1 MKICVF
7 GAGAVGGNLAARLAQ
22 DTRNRVCVVAR
33 GPTLD
38 VIRRNGVAVET
49 GGQRLTQRVT
59 ASDRTADLGVQ
70 DLVISTVKA
79 TQLADLARA
88 IGPMLGPDTSVVFA
102 QNGIPWWY
110 LIGAPASGT
119 PSPDL
124 SFLDPGGELA
134 RAIPRRSI
142 IGAVVETASSVISPG
157 VVLNSSPNHN
167 RLLLAHIDD
176 SRSER
181 LEMVRQR
188 LLDASILSPPVPA
201 IRRAIWQ
208 KLAANIV
215 TAMTIL
221 VEEPTS
227 TMLADSAMK
236 TIAELLVREVA
247 SVAGVHGI
255 QIDPVLPNAEEVFRR
270 HWFSGAAYLLRNF
283 TPAQKA
289 LMDRGLVD
297 VAELGSQI
305 TLMELLDA
313 VQQRG
318 ALGIAMNRFHEK
330 YDLLLTPSLPLPAFE
345 AGREVA
351 DVMKEKR
358 WTEWTPF
365 SYPFNL
371 TQQPAASVPCGL
383 TAAGLPVGLQMVGRH
398 RGEAALLQAAVLFE
412 QAMGLSS
419 LVPIDPC
426 GGAVP
431 PAG

>member
-22 DTRNRVCVVAR
+22 DTRNRVCVGAR

-38 VIRRNGVAVET
+38 AILRNGITVET

-79 TQLADLARA
+79 TQLTDLARA

-110 LIGAPASGT
+110 SMGAAASDA

-142 IGAVVETASSVISPG
+142 VGAVVETASSVISPG
-157 VVLNSSPNHN
+157 VILNSSPNHN
-167 RLLLAHIDD
+167 RLLLANIDD
-176 SRSER
+176 SPGER

-188 LLDASILSPPVPA
+188 LIDASILSPPVPA

-227 TMLADSAMK
+227 TMLADSEMK
-236 TIAELLVREVA
+236 TIAELLVREVV
-247 SVAGVHGI
+247 SVAAMHGI
-255 QIDPVLPNAEEVFRR
+255 RIDPVLPNAPAGKKPSILEDYEKGRR
-270 HWFSGAAYLLRNF
+270 MEID
-283 TPAQKA
+283 AQ
-289 LMDRGLVD
+289 L
-297 VAELGSQI
+297 
-305 TLMELLDA
+305 
-313 VQQRG
+313 
-318 ALGIAMNRFHEK
+318 IA
-330 YDLLLTPSLPLPAFE
+330 PLAF
-345 AGREVA
+345 AR
-351 DVMKEKR
+351 
-358 WTEWTPF
+358 
-365 SYPFNL
+365 
-371 TQQPAASVPCGL
+371 
-383 TAAGLPVGLQMVGRH
+383 AAGLPAPILKTVVATIAHRAAAGGLY
-398 RGEAALLQAAVLFE
+398 EKTAVT
-412 QAMGLSS
+412 
-419 LVPIDPC
+419 
-426 GGAVP
+426 
-431 PAG
+431 PA

>member
-181 LEMVRQR
+181 LKMVRQR

-255 QIDPVLPNAEEVFRR
+255 QIDPVLPNAPVGKKPSILEDYEKGRR
-270 HWFSGAAYLLRNF
+270 MEID
-283 TPAQKA
+283 AQ
-289 LMDRGLVD
+289 LM
-297 VAELGSQI
+297 A
-305 TLMELLDA
+305 
-313 VQQRG
+313 
-318 ALGIAMNRFHEK
+318 
-330 YDLLLTPSLPLPAFE
+330 PLAF
-345 AGREVA
+345 AR
-351 DVMKEKR
+351 
-358 WTEWTPF
+358 
-365 SYPFNL
+365 
-371 TQQPAASVPCGL
+371 
-383 TAAGLPVGLQMVGRH
+383 AAGLPTPILETAVATIAH
-398 RGEAALLQAAVLFE
+398 RAAARRLYEKTAVTS
-412 QAMGLSS
+412 A
-419 LVPIDPC
+419 
-426 GGAVP
+426 
-431 PAG
+431 

>member
-7 GAGAVGGNLAARLAQ
+7 GAGAVGGNFAARLAQ

-33 GPTLD
+33 GPSLEA
-38 VIRRNGVAVET
+38 IRRNGITVET
-49 GGQRLTQRVT
+49 GGQRLTQRVA
-59 ASDRTADLGVQ
+59 ASDRTADLGIQ

-255 QIDPVLPNAEEVFRR
+255 QIDPVLPNAPVGKKPSILEDYEKRR
-270 HWFSGAAYLLRNF
+270 RMEIDAQLMAPLAFARAA
-283 TPAQKA
+283 
-289 LMDRGLVD
+289 
-297 VAELGSQI
+297 
-305 TLMELLDA
+305 
-313 VQQRG
+313 
-318 ALGIAMNRFHEK
+318 
-330 YDLLLTPSLPLPAFE
+330 SLPTPILETA
-345 AGREVA
+345 VA
-351 DVMKEKR
+351 TIAHRAAARRLYEK
-358 WTEWTPF
+358 
-365 SYPFNL
+365 
-371 TQQPAASVPCGL
+371 
-383 TAAGLPVGLQMVGRH
+383 TAVTSA
-398 RGEAALLQAAVLFE
+398 
-412 QAMGLSS
+412 
-419 LVPIDPC
+419 
-426 GGAVP
+426 
-431 PAG
+431 